1 MNLAG
6 IVKQEIMA
14 ELRKD
19 NIEVLSFIA
28 CTPLNLYG
36 QLS

>member
-1 MNLAG
+1 MNLPG

-19 NIEVLSFIA
+19 NTEVLSFIA
-28 CTPLNLYG
+28 WTPLNLYG